1 MQEDHM
7 LNIRLPIMVDA
18 ALLAAIDEWRRA
30 QPDLP
35 SRGETIRRVLRATI
49 ARPPKVRVEV

>member
-1 MQEDHM
+1 M

-35 SRGETIRRVLRATI
+35 SRGETIRRVLQATI
-49 ARPPKVRVEV
+49 AMPSKVPAEA